1 MQLWLEQIEKARERS
16 EGIDL
21 QSLADYARDKTPRDL
36 GTPKQ
41 LEDRRNFLRESLG
54 DDEKSAVAY
63 ERIIA
68 GSEIQDVNYLAR
80 GARAAKAVSRIV
92 IRDTAGR
99 LVGYGTGFLIAPGVL
114 ITNNHV
120 LPSIEACRRSEA
132 QFEFELDIDGAAL
145 NATTYG
151 LEAQALFFT
160 SKALDFTVVAVTAVS
175 TVGEGQLSHYGFLP
189 LVGAT
194 GKVSDGEWLT
204 IIQHPNGD
212 RKQVCVRENKLL
224 KRTDDV
230 LWYSTDT
237 LGGSSGS
244 PVFSNDWYV
253 VALHHSG
260 VPEERDGRTQTIS
273 GRDYDPR
280 KDGEQDIKWIANEG
294 IRISR
299 IVETLQSVLPAHP
312 LLQPVFGA
320 TPENSRLMLPSVDL
334 LQSTSTHVPGTTPAP
349 GPLIQQPQNRKTIMN
364 DMQSG
369 GRRTL
374 TVTLGIEADGS
385 VAVLRSGPAARE
397 SLDAFEAS
405 GAKAKKK
412 SVPAI
417 DVPFNATY
425 DDRKGFDSGFLAP
438 GKPELSVHLPLLGKA
453 LAKETA
459 ELVDAAPGENV
470 LNYHGYSLVMH
481 KARRLALY
489 SAANVD
495 FSGRFEL
502 PRPAD
507 VWRQDPRIP
516 SSAQLTNFYYENNQF
531 DRGHLTRRED
541 MEYGGSRLAALTSAA
556 DTCHWTN
563 CTPQHSK
570 FNQNKELWQG
580 IERHIFEDAIKLD
593 RFRAQVITGPILEES
608 DPVWDRYPKIQ
619 YPVRFWKVVAAIT
632 SKGALFATAY
642 ILDQSG
648 VIDEFGIEAAREVP
662 FDAYKTFQVRIDEVE
677 RLTGLSFTGGPARRV
692 FSLSTVDPLAKKPV
706 RRRSTRV
713 RAQESALA
721 DAPDGWLP
729 LDSLESMIL
738 PDSQD

>member
-21 QSLADYARDKTPRDL
+21 RSLADYARDKTPREL
-36 GTPKQ
+36 STPKQ
-41 LEDRRNFLRESLG
+41 LDDRRSFLRESLG

-63 ERIIA
+63 ERIIS

-80 GARAAKAVSRIV
+80 GARAAKAVSRIL

-99 LVGYGTGFLIAPGVL
+99 LVAYGTGFLIAPNVL

-120 LPSIEACRRSEA
+120 LPSIESCRRSEA

-145 NATTYG
+145 NPTTYS
-151 LEAQALFFT
+151 LQAQELFFT
-160 SKALDFTVVAVTAVS
+160 SKDLDFTVVAVASSS
-175 TVGEGQLSHYGFLP
+175 TVGDGQLEHYGFLP

-194 GKVSDGEWLT
+194 GKASDGEWLT

-260 VPEERDGRTQTIS
+260 VPDERDGRTQTIS
-273 GRDYDPR
+273 GRDYDPA

-294 IRISR
+294 IRVSR
-299 IVETLQSVLPAHP
+299 IVETLHAALPAHS

-334 LQSTSTHVPGTTPAP
+334 LQSTATHAAGSLPLP
-349 GPLIQQPQNRKTIMN
+349 GPLIQQTPTRKTTMN

-374 TVTLGIEADGS
+374 TVTLGIESDGS
-385 VAVLRSGPAARE
+385 VSVLRSGPAARE
-397 SLDAFEAS
+397 SQSVFEEAAR
-405 GAKAKKK
+405 AKAKKPA
-412 SVPAI
+412 PAI
-417 DVPFNATY
+417 DVPFNAKY
-425 DDRKGFDSGFLAP
+425 DDRKGFEAGFLAP
-438 GKPELSVHLPLLGKA
+438 GKPEMSVHLPLLGKA
-453 LAKETA
+453 LAKETV
-459 ELVDAAPGENV
+459 ELVDGPPGENV

-502 PRPAD
+502 ARPAD

-516 SSAQLTNFYYENNQF
+516 ASAQLTNFYYENNQF

-541 MEYGGSRLAALTSAA
+541 MEYGATRLAALTTAA
-556 DTCHWTN
+556 DTCHWSN

-593 RFRAQVITGPILEES
+593 KFRAQVITGPILEES
-608 DPVWDRYPKIQ
+608 DPVWDKYPKIQ

-632 SKGALFATAY
+632 ASGKLFATAY

-648 VIDEFGIEAAREVP
+648 VIEEFGIEAAREIP
-662 FDAYKTFQVRIDEVE
+662 FDAYKTFQVQINEVE
-677 RLTGLSFTGGPARRV
+677 RLTGLSFTGGPVRRV

-706 RRRSTRV
+706 RKPTRV
-713 RAQESALA
+713 RAQESALV
-721 DAPDGWLP
+721 DVPDGWLP
-729 LDSLESMIL
+729 LDSLESMVL
-738 PDSQD
+738 PDLE